1 MTIIKRLSGLIV
13 GVISFIVY
21 MFTIAPSVIQI
32 DPGELAAAQALP
44 GIAHP
49 SGYPLFT
56 IIGYLFSLIPLP
68 FTTIFKMNLLAAL
81 WCSAGVAVFV
91 YTVELILDNLD
102 KFASPV
108 KSQTKSP
115 KGKKKEQKEPAKESA
130 ATIEIPDL
138 KKYLT
143 ASASGFVLA
152 FSKTYWFQSTSVEVY
167 SLHSLMIIITIYF
180 LVKAFIAVENEFRNW
195 YLFSIGLALSFGNHM
210 TTMLIL
216 PATAYLFFLKYKFR
230 VDSFKKIG
238 KMLLVFFPVLAAI
251 YSYLPLR
258 AAQNPLLNWGN
269 PVDVERI
276 LRHVSGKQYQ
286 VWIFSS
292 FDSAKKQ
299 LNYFVS
305 NLPQEFSVALI
316 LVLIGFATLFFTSKR
331 LFTFILIAF
340 ITTVFY
346 SINYDISDIDA
357 YFLLAYVCMA
367 FFSAFGILK
376 VFQMLK
382 DVKLKYTLPVS
393 LVVILV
399 FFQGFLTIN
408 KVSQTGNY
416 IFEDYTKA
424 ALNSVEKNA
433 IIFTYQWDYFIS
445 PSYYFQF
452 VDGIRKDVKIVDKEL
467 LRRSWYYN
475 QLNTTFPGITDGIKP
490 MIDQFLEAL
499 KPFERGEEFNSQLL
513 ENLYRRIMTELITTN
528 IDKHDFY
535 IAVELVSNE
544 MQKGEFVLSQ
554 GYTLVPDVFFYRVVK
569 GSGEEYIPAEDPD
582 YEIRIPAKKNYYIDF
597 IKNVCGWMLV
607 KRALYEMQFD
617 NVSRA
622 KVYIKK
628 LKQNFPDH
636 QIPKG
641 LAEVIEK

>member
-1 MTIIKRLSGLIV
+1 MTIIKKLSGIIV

-21 MFTIAPSVIQI
+21 MFSIAPSVIQI

-68 FTTIFKMNLLAAL
+68 FSTIFKMNLLAAL
-81 WCSAGVAVFV
+81 WCSAGVTVFV
-91 YTVELILDNLD
+91 YTVELILDNLE
-102 KFASPV
+102 KFASPI
-108 KSQTKSP
+108 KSQIKSP
-115 KGKKKEQKEPAKESA
+115 RGKKKEQKESVKETASA
-130 ATIEIPDL
+130 IDIPDL

-143 ASASGFVLA
+143 AAASGLVLA

-167 SLHSLMIIITIYF
+167 SLHSLMMIITIYF
-180 LVKAFIAVENEFRNW
+180 LIKAFISTETEFRNW
-195 YLFSIGLALSFGNHM
+195 YFFSIALALSFGNHM

-216 PATAYLFFLKYKFR
+216 PATAYLFFLKYGIK
-230 VDSFKKIG
+230 VDSFRKIG
-238 KMLLVFFPVLAAI
+238 KMLLLFFPLLTAV

-269 PVDVERI
+269 PIDMERI

-299 LNYFVS
+299 LNYFIS
-305 NLPQEFSVALI
+305 NLPQEFNITLI
-316 LVLIGFATLFFTSKR
+316 IILIGIIVLFLSSKR
-331 LFTFILIAF
+331 LFIFSLIAF

-357 YFLLAYVCMA
+357 YFLLAYISLA

-376 VFQMLK
+376 VFQLLK
-382 DVKLKYTLPVS
+382 DVKLKYVLPVS
-393 LVVILV
+393 LIVIFI
-399 FFQGFLTIN
+399 FFQAFLNLN
-408 KVSQTGNY
+408 KVSQSENY

-424 ALNSVEKNA
+424 ALNSVEKDA
-433 IIFTYQWDYFIS
+433 IVFTYQWDYLIS

-452 VDGIRKDVKIVDKEL
+452 VENYRRDVKIIDKEL

-475 QLNTTFPGITDGIKP
+475 QLNTTYPGITDGMRP
-490 MIDQFLEAL
+490 LIDQFLEAL
-499 KPFERGEEFNSQLL
+499 KPFERSEQYNSQLL
-513 ENLYRRIMTELITTN
+513 ETLFRRIMSEFITTN
-528 IDKHDFY
+528 IEKYDYY
-535 IAVELVSNE
+535 IAVEVVSNE
-544 MQKGEFVLSQ
+544 IQRGEFALPP

-569 GSGEEYIPAEDPD
+569 GNGEEYVPAKDPH
-582 YEIRIPAKKNYYIDF
+582 YEIRIPQKKNHYTDF
-597 IKNVCGWMLV
+597 IKHVCGWMLV
-607 KRALYEMQFD
+607 KRALYEMEFD
-617 NVSRA
+617 KVNRA

-628 LKQNFPDH
+628 LKESFPDH